1 MKKDLIYNTW
11 QLLKFAFYIAVLYG
25 YLLNLKAVWHSD
37 YSMLT
42 LTGEAVVRI
51 IGVFMP
57 IIGGFIGYL

>member
-1 MKKDLIYNTW
+1 MKELAKL
-11 QLLKFAFYIAVLYG
+11 AFYIAILIG
-25 YLLNLKAVWHSD
+25 YLLNLKTVWHSD

-57 IIGGFIGYL
+57 IIGGFIGYF